1 MEEVARDNVT
11 SIEDHPV
18 LGDFEDV
25 FGKILGP
32 PPKRDIDFATA
43 LVP

>member
-1 MEEVARDNVT
+1 MEEVARNNVA
-11 SIEDHPV
+11 SIEDHPF
-18 LGDFEDV
+18 LRDFEYV

-32 PPKRDIDFATA
+32 PPKRDIDFATD